1 MITGE
6 MEVNSFALIHSILEA
21 KFGDDPLAKFSLTI
35 SCECSDLF
43 QCYPVFY
50 SIRNTEK
57 HWYKSE
63 LWHKI
68 TC

>member
-21 KFGDDPLAKFSLTI
+21 KFEDNPLAKFSLTI

-57 HWYKSE
+57 H
-63 LWHKI
+63 
-68 TC
+68 